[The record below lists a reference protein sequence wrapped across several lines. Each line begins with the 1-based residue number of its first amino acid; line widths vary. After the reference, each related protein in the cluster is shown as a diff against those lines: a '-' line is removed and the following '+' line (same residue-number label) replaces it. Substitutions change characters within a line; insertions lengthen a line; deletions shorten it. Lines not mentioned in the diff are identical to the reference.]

1 MPSAR
6 EDYLLRMLQQ
16 AAEAIRRVRERL
28 AGGAPATELLPD
40 VRAAEAELLG
50 TQAGLLRMLDART
63 AAELLADA
71 RRMRLWAELLR
82 AEADVHAG
90 AGRPELVP
98 ALVQRATVLDAA
110 AEARE
115 RRERGPA

>member
-28 AGGAPATELLPD
+28 AGGAPATELVPEI
-40 VRAAEAELLG
+40 RAAEAELLG
-50 TQAGLLRMLDART
+50 PQAELLRRLDART
-63 AAELLADA
+63 AAELLVDA
-71 RRMRLWAELLR
+71 RRMRLWADLLR
-82 AEADVHAG
+82 AEADVHAS
-90 AGRPELVP
+90 AGRPEAGSSLVR
-98 ALVQRATVLDAA
+98 RAEVLGQA